1 MLREKKFVRK
11 MSKFD
16 RRIKKAP
23 DMAEIRG
30 NTPNLEERPKKY
42 LNRALEKLNITED
55 LKTRIIDVF
64 EYIRLDTRRLR
75 GYADPMPDLAG
86 IIYFVC
92 DISGK
97 NLNRE
102 IIADTFGINKEMV
115 TKGHK
120 IIKSKMITAILCSK
134 TDLVTCPWCHGS
146 MNYKDSF
153 WKCSSCPNSA
163 DAYDLRKDFLKV
175 NKSTINPLL
184 SGLLYK
190 E

>member
-1 MLREKKFVRK
+1 MFREKKFVRK

-30 NTPNLEERPKKY
+30 NTPNLEERPEKY
-42 LNRALEKLNITED
+42 LNRALEKLNITGD
-55 LKTRIIDVF
+55 LKIRIRDAF

-92 DISGK
+92 QVSGK

-102 IIADTFGINKEMV
+102 IIADALGINKEMV

-120 IIKSKMITAILCSK
+120 TIKSKLITAILCSK
-134 TDLVTCPWCHGS
+134 ADFVACSWCKGS
-146 MNYKDSF
+146 MNYKDSL
-153 WKCSSCPNSA
+153 WKCSSCPNSIDA
-163 DAYDLRKDFLKV
+163 DNLRSDFQHQYCLEIGRAHV
-175 NKSTINPLL
+175 
-184 SGLLYK
+184 
-190 E
+190 